1 MTMYYLVTYDI
12 VGIFLAIKV
21 FPHTYHVTPLVT
33 CDWASSPT
41 TLRIGAQCTFSHR
54 TLNFGRLQSQYFISG
69 QRQNVITFSQ
79 KQGIIHRIRSAE
91 TSKPFQR
98 LYIWKEHTSFQ
109 SLPQV
114 FTCTLT
120 LGKEGEAQFVGRKV
134 LLRNFQNKWT
144 FDLRVRLLGYSQ
156 GRQVIRK
163 RPKGQ
168 KTLNP
173 WISHF

>member
-1 MTMYYLVTYDI
+1 MAMYYLVTYDI
-12 VGIFLAIKV
+12 FGILIAIKV
-21 FPHTYHVTPLVT
+21 FPHTYYVTPLVT
-33 CDWASSPT
+33 CDWASSPA
-41 TLRIGAQCTFSHR
+41 TLRIGAWGTFSHR
-54 TLNFGRLQSQYFISG
+54 TLNFGRLQSQCFISG

-91 TSKPFQR
+91 DSKIVN
-98 LYIWKEHTSFQ
+98 IWKEHSSDQ

-134 LLRNFQNKWT
+134 LLRNFQNHWT
-144 FDLRVRLLGYSQ
+144 FDLRVHLLGYSQ

-173 WISHF
+173 WISPF